1 MQTTSS
7 RRNVLVSTGLHPF
20 VYAALA
26 ACMLWIVAAIWAFF
40 ARDLYSVVQ
49 LAVATL
55 FAVMF
60 LATPLV
66 LARLS
71 GRHDGPAPSLH
82 DWMEGEIEILDGTV
96 GAKHAC
102 AMILTA
108 PVACAAGVTAVGLV
122 AWLTSIGIL

>member
-1 MQTTSS
+1 MTTT
-7 RRNVLVSTGLHPF
+7 RRNVQVSTGLHPL

-26 ACMLWIVAAIWAFF
+26 VCLLWIVAAIWAFF

-49 LAVATL
+49 LAVATV

-71 GRHDGPAPSLH
+71 GRRDGPAPSFREWL
-82 DWMEGEIEILDGTV
+82 EGEVEILDGTV
-96 GAKHAC
+96 DAKHAF
-102 AMILTA
+102 AMVLTA
-108 PVACAAGVTAVGLV
+108 PVACAAGITIVGLM
-122 AWLTSIGIL
+122 AWLTAIGIL